1 VEDNVSTCD
10 TTEDIIVFGK
20 VAPDD
25 FYFVSER
32 RKFFFVLCAR
42 ASQDTQV
49 IFLWVAENLGHTRV
63 AHGACGTGEEDGF
76 HFIIVLS
83 AAEPLF

>member
-1 VEDNVSTCD
+1 MEHDVGTCD
-10 TTEDIIVFGK
+10 TAEDIIVVGEIT
-20 VAPDD
+20 PDD

-32 RKFFFVLCAR
+32 RKFLFVFLAW
-42 ASQDTQV
+42 ASQDAQV

-76 HFIIVLS
+76 HM
-83 AAEPLF
+83 